1 MKKRILTLLKVE
13 GLFVLIWLL
22 DARIWLLKRI
32 IRLTEASISLLDKV
46 IDYKLEDENEPARAG
61 NTDEPKG

>member
-13 GLFVLIWLL
+13 GLSVLIWLL

-32 IRLTEASISLLDKV
+32 IRLTEASISLLGKV
-46 IDYKLEDENEPARAG
+46 IDYK
-61 NTDEPKG
+61 